1 MTTKMV
7 FCSLCLLLLGATSC
21 TKDQDIESTADP
33 SPSTAVKAQETE
45 DPDVTHI
52 PSSQLRS
59 LHASYSPHQAKGLP
73 LDSQSAHTEALTT
86 LSEQLL
92 KILPSFADPK
102 RGEFATIVVSDDKG
116 RQEVRIEEVTVY
128 DPEKIGLLNLL
139 FAIALM
145 PKSDS
150 DMLDTAQSTEAG
162 APSKMLFSC
171 DGGAKDGSSVKVNFP
186 KNDGDLMEAGKK
198 IATFIS
204 ECMAGEARDH
214 VSKITLIY
222 MPI

>member
-1 MTTKMV
+1 MTAKMV

-21 TKDQDIESTADP
+21 TKDQDIESTAAP
-33 SPSTAVKAQETE
+33 TPSTAVKAEE
-45 DPDVTHI
+45 PGSTHI
-52 PSSQLRS
+52 PSTQLRS
-59 LHASYSPHQAKGLP
+59 LRASYSPHQAKGLS
-73 LDSQSAHTEALTT
+73 LDSRSARTEALTT
-86 LSEQLL
+86 LSDQLL

-102 RGEFATIVVSDDKG
+102 RGEFAAIVICNNKDL
-116 RQEVRIEEVTVY
+116 QEIRIEEVTVY

-171 DGGAKDGSSVKVNFP
+171 DGGAKDGNSIKVNFP
-186 KNDGDLMEAGKK
+186 KDDGDLMEASKK
-198 IATFIS
+198 IATFIN
-204 ECMAGEARDH
+204 ECMEGEAGDH
-214 VSKITLIY
+214 VSKTTLIY

>member
-1 MTTKMV
+1 MTAKMV

-45 DPDVTHI
+45 EPDVTHI

-59 LHASYSPHQAKGLP
+59 LRASYSLHQAKGLS
-73 LDSQSAHTEALTT
+73 LDSHSARTEALTT
-86 LSEQLL
+86 LSDQLL

-102 RGEFATIVVSDDKG
+102 RGEFAAIVICNNKDL
-116 RQEVRIEEVTVY
+116 QEIRIEEVTVY

-145 PKSDS
+145 PKSES
-150 DMLDTAQSTEAG
+150 DELSTAHSTEDG

-171 DGGAKDGSSVKVNFP
+171 DGGAKDGNSIKVNFP
-186 KNDGDLMEAGKK
+186 KDDGDLMEASKK
-198 IATFIS
+198 IATFIN
-204 ECMAGEARDH
+204 ECMEGEAGDH
-214 VSKITLIY
+214 VSKTTLIY

>member
-1 MTTKMV
+1 MV

-21 TKDQDIESTADP
+21 TKDQDIESTAAP
-33 SPSTAVKAQETE
+33 TPSTAVKAEE
-45 DPDVTHI
+45 PGSTHI

-59 LHASYSPHQAKGLP
+59 LRASYSPHQAKGLS
-73 LDSQSAHTEALTT
+73 LDSRSARTEALTT
-86 LSEQLL
+86 LSDQLL

-102 RGEFATIVVSDDKG
+102 QGKFAAIVVSDDKD

-186 KNDGDLMEAGKK
+186 KNDGDLMEASKK

-204 ECMAGEARDH
+204 ECMEGEDRDH
-214 VSKITLIY
+214 ASKTTLIY

>member
-1 MTTKMV
+1 MV

-45 DPDVTHI
+45 EPDVTHI

-59 LHASYSPHQAKGLP
+59 LRASYSPHQAKGFS
-73 LDSQSAHTEALTT
+73 LDSHSARTEALTT
-86 LSEQLL
+86 LSDQLL

-102 RGEFATIVVSDDKG
+102 RGEFAAIVICNNKDL
-116 RQEVRIEEVTVY
+116 QEIRIEEVTVY

-145 PKSDS
+145 PKSES
-150 DMLDTAQSTEAG
+150 DELSTAHSTEDG

-171 DGGAKDGSSVKVNFP
+171 DGGMKDGSSVKVNFP
-186 KNDGDLMEAGKK
+186 KDDGDLMEASKK
-198 IATFIS
+198 IATFIN
-204 ECMAGEARDH
+204 ECMEGEAGDH
-214 VSKITLIY
+214 VSKTTLIY

>member
-1 MTTKMV
+1 MV

-21 TKDQDIESTADP
+21 TKDQDIESAADSTP
-33 SPSTAVKAQETE
+33 SPTAVTQEAE
-45 DPDVTHI
+45 EPDVTHI

-59 LHASYSPHQAKGLP
+59 LRASYSPHQAKGLS
-73 LDSQSAHTEALTT
+73 LDSHSARTEALTT
-86 LSEQLL
+86 LSDQLL

-102 RGEFATIVVSDDKG
+102 QGKFAAIVISDDKD
-116 RQEVRIEEVTVY
+116 RQEIRIEEVTVY

-145 PKSDS
+145 PKSES
-150 DMLDTAQSTEAG
+150 DALDTAHSTEDG

-171 DGGAKDGSSVKVNFP
+171 DGGAKDGSSIKVNFP
-186 KNDGDLMEAGKK
+186 KDDKNLMEASKK

-214 VSKITLIY
+214 VSKTTFIY

>member
-1 MTTKMV
+1 MV

-21 TKDQDIESTADP
+21 IKDQDIESTAAP
-33 SPSTAVKAQETE
+33 APSTAVKAEE
-45 DPDVTHI
+45 PGSTHI

-59 LHASYSPHQAKGLP
+59 LRASYSPHQAKGFS
-73 LDSQSAHTEALTT
+73 LDSHSARTEALTT
-86 LSEQLL
+86 LSDQLL

-102 RGEFATIVVSDDKG
+102 RGEFAAIVISNDKD
-116 RQEVRIEEVTVY
+116 RQEVSVEEVTVY

-145 PKSDS
+145 PKSES
-150 DMLDTAQSTEAG
+150 DELSAAQSTEAG

-171 DGGAKDGSSVKVNFP
+171 DGGTKDGSSVKVNFP
-186 KNDGDLMEAGKK
+186 KSDGDLMEASKK
-198 IATFIS
+198 IASFIS
-204 ECMAGEARDH
+204 ECMEGAGHDH
-214 VSKITLIY
+214 VSKTTLIY

>member
-1 MTTKMV
+1 MV

-33 SPSTAVKAQETE
+33 SPLTAVKAQETE
-45 DPDVTHI
+45 EPDVTHI

-59 LHASYSPHQAKGLP
+59 LRASYSPHQAKGLS
-73 LDSQSAHTEALTT
+73 LHSHSARTEALTT
-86 LSEQLL
+86 LSDQLL

-102 RGEFATIVVSDDKG
+102 RGEFAAIVVSDDKD

-145 PKSDS
+145 PKSES
-150 DMLDTAQSTEAG
+150 DELDTPQTTEAG
-162 APSKMLFSC
+162 TPSKMLFSC
-171 DGGAKDGSSVKVNFP
+171 DGGTKDGSSVKVNFP
-186 KNDGDLMEAGKK
+186 KNDGDLMEASKK

-204 ECMAGEARDH
+204 ECMEGEDRDH
-214 VSKITLIY
+214 VSKTTLIY

>member
-1 MTTKMV
+1 MTAKMV
-7 FCSLCLLLLGATSC
+7 FCSLCLLLLGATYC
-21 TKDQDIESTADP
+21 TKDQDIESTVDP

-102 RGEFATIVVSDDKG
+102 RGEFAAIVVSDDKG
-116 RQEVRIEEVTVY
+116 HQEVRIEEVTVY

-186 KNDGDLMEAGKK
+186 KNDGDLMEASKK

-214 VSKITLIY
+214 VSKTTLIY

>member
-45 DPDVTHI
+45 EPDVTHI

-59 LHASYSPHQAKGLP
+59 LRASYSPHQAKGLS
-73 LDSQSAHTEALTT
+73 LHSHSARTEALTT
-86 LSEQLL
+86 LSDQLL

-102 RGEFATIVVSDDKG
+102 RGEFAAIVVSNDKD

-171 DGGAKDGSSVKVNFP
+171 DGGSKDGSSVKVNFP
-186 KNDGDLMEAGKK
+186 KNDKDLMEASKK

-204 ECMAGEARDH
+204 ECMAGEAQDH
-214 VSKITLIY
+214 VSKTTLIY

>member
-21 TKDQDIESTADP
+21 TKDQDIESTAAP
-33 SPSTAVKAQETE
+33 TPSTAVKAEE
-45 DPDVTHI
+45 PGSTHI
-52 PSSQLRS
+52 PSTQLRS
-59 LHASYSPHQAKGLP
+59 LRASYSPHQAKGLS
-73 LDSQSAHTEALTT
+73 LDSRSARTEALTT
-86 LSEQLL
+86 LSDQLL

-102 RGEFATIVVSDDKG
+102 RGEFAAIVVSNDKD

-150 DMLDTAQSTEAG
+150 DMLDTAQATEAG

-186 KNDGDLMEAGKK
+186 KNDKDLMEASKK

-204 ECMAGEARDH
+204 ECMAGEAQDH
-214 VSKITLIY
+214 VSKTTLIY

>member
-1 MTTKMV
+1 MTAKMV

-21 TKDQDIESTADP
+21 TKDQDIESTAAP
-33 SPSTAVKAQETE
+33 APSTAVKAEE
-45 DPDVTHI
+45 PGSTHI

-59 LHASYSPHQAKGLP
+59 LRASYSPHQAKGLP
-73 LDSQSAHTEALTT
+73 LDSQSAHAEALTT
-86 LSEQLL
+86 LSDQLL

-102 RGEFATIVVSDDKG
+102 RGKFATIVISDDKD

-139 FAIALM
+139 VTIALM
-145 PKSDS
+145 PKSEYDELS
-150 DMLDTAQSTEAG
+150 PAQSTEAG

-186 KNDGDLMEAGKK
+186 KNDGDLMEASKK

-204 ECMAGEARDH
+204 ECMEGEARDH
-214 VSKITLIY
+214 VSKTTLIY

>member
-1 MTTKMV
+1 MV

-21 TKDQDIESTADP
+21 TKDQDIESTATP
-33 SPSTAVKAQETE
+33 TPSTAVKAEE
-45 DPDVTHI
+45 PGSTHI

-59 LHASYSPHQAKGLP
+59 LRASYSPHQAKGFS
-73 LDSQSAHTEALTT
+73 LDSHSARTEALTT
-86 LSEQLL
+86 LSDQLL

-102 RGEFATIVVSDDKG
+102 RGEFAAIVICNNKDL
-116 RQEVRIEEVTVY
+116 QEIRIEEVTVY

-145 PKSDS
+145 PKSES
-150 DMLDTAQSTEAG
+150 DELSTAHSTEDG

-171 DGGAKDGSSVKVNFP
+171 DGGAKDGNSIKVNFP
-186 KNDGDLMEAGKK
+186 KDDGDLMEASKK
-198 IATFIS
+198 IATFIN
-204 ECMAGEARDH
+204 ECMEGEAGDH
-214 VSKITLIY
+214 VSKTTLIY

>member
-21 TKDQDIESTADP
+21 TKDQDIESTAAP
-33 SPSTAVKAQETE
+33 APSTAVKAEE
-45 DPDVTHI
+45 PGSTHI
-52 PSSQLRS
+52 PSTQLRS
-59 LHASYSPHQAKGLP
+59 LRASYSPHQTKGLP
-73 LDSQSAHTEALTT
+73 LDSQSARTEALTT
-86 LSEQLL
+86 LSDQLL
-92 KILPSFADPK
+92 KTLPSFADPK
-102 RGEFATIVVSDDKG
+102 QGKFAAIVVSDDKD

-171 DGGAKDGSSVKVNFP
+171 DGGAKDGSSIKVNFP
-186 KNDGDLMEAGKK
+186 KNDGDLMEASKK
-198 IATFIS
+198 ITTFIS
-204 ECMAGEARDH
+204 ECMEGEDRDH
-214 VSKITLIY
+214 VSKTTLIY

>member
-1 MTTKMV
+1 MTAKMV

-21 TKDQDIESTADP
+21 SKDQDIESTADP

-45 DPDVTHI
+45 EPDVTHI

-59 LHASYSPHQAKGLP
+59 LRASYSPHQAKGLS
-73 LDSQSAHTEALTT
+73 LDSRSARTEALTT
-86 LSEQLL
+86 LSDQLL

-102 RGEFATIVVSDDKG
+102 RGEFASIVISNDKD
-116 RQEVRIEEVTVY
+116 RQEVRVEEVTVY

-145 PKSDS
+145 PKSES
-150 DMLDTAQSTEAG
+150 DELDTPQTTEAG
-162 APSKMLFSC
+162 TPSKMLFSY
-171 DGGAKDGSSVKVNFP
+171 DGGTKDGSSVKVNFP
-186 KNDGDLMEAGKK
+186 KNDGDLMEASKK

-204 ECMAGEARDH
+204 ECMEGEDRDH
-214 VSKITLIY
+214 ASKTTLIY

>member
-1 MTTKMV
+1 MV
-7 FCSLCLLLLGATSC
+7 FCSLCLLLLGAISC

-102 RGEFATIVVSDDKG
+102 RGEFAAIVVSDDKG

>member
-102 RGEFATIVVSDDKG
+102 RGEFAAIVVSDDKG

>member
-1 MTTKMV
+1 MV

-21 TKDQDIESTADP
+21 TKDQDIESTAAP
-33 SPSTAVKAQETE
+33 TPLTAVKAEE
-45 DPDVTHI
+45 PGGTHI

-59 LHASYSPHQAKGLP
+59 LRASYSLHQAKGLS
-73 LDSQSAHTEALTT
+73 LDHQSTHAEALTT
-86 LSEQLL
+86 LSDQLL

-102 RGEFATIVVSDDKG
+102 QGKFAAIVVSDDKD

-186 KNDGDLMEAGKK
+186 KNDGDLMEASKK

-204 ECMAGEARDH
+204 ECMEGEDRDH
-214 VSKITLIY
+214 MSKTTLIY

>member
-1 MTTKMV
+1 MV

-21 TKDQDIESTADP
+21 TKDQDIESAADSTP
-33 SPSTAVKAQETE
+33 SPTAVTQEAE
-45 DPDVTHI
+45 EPDVTHI

-59 LHASYSPHQAKGLP
+59 LRASYSPHQAKGLS
-73 LDSQSAHTEALTT
+73 LDSHSARTEALTT
-86 LSEQLL
+86 LSDQLL

-102 RGEFATIVVSDDKG
+102 QGKFAAIVVSDDKD
-116 RQEVRIEEVTVY
+116 RQEIRIEEVTVY

-145 PKSDS
+145 PKSES
-150 DMLDTAQSTEAG
+150 DALDTAHSTEDG

-171 DGGAKDGSSVKVNFP
+171 DGGAKDGSSIKVNFP
-186 KNDGDLMEAGKK
+186 KDDKNLMEASKK

-214 VSKITLIY
+214 VSKTTFIY

>member
-1 MTTKMV
+1 MV

-102 RGEFATIVVSDDKG
+102 RGEFAAIVVSDDKG
-116 RQEVRIEEVTVY
+116 HQEVRIEEVTVY

-214 VSKITLIY
+214 VSKTTLIY

>member
-21 TKDQDIESTADP
+21 TKDQDIESTAAP
-33 SPSTAVKAQETE
+33 APSTAVEAEE
-45 DPDVTHI
+45 PGITHI

-59 LHASYSPHQAKGLP
+59 LRASYSPHQAKGLP
-73 LDSQSAHTEALTT
+73 LDSQSARTEALTT
-86 LSEQLL
+86 LSDQLL

-102 RGEFATIVVSDDKG
+102 RGEFAAIVVSNDKD

-145 PKSDS
+145 PKSES
-150 DMLDTAQSTEAG
+150 DEFSTTQSTETG
-162 APSKMLFSC
+162 TPSKMLFSC
-171 DGGAKDGSSVKVNFP
+171 DGGAKDGSSIKVNFP
-186 KNDGDLMEAGKK
+186 KNDGDLMEASKK

-204 ECMAGEARDH
+204 ECMESAGHDH
-214 VSKITLIY
+214 VSKATLIY

>member
-1 MTTKMV
+1 MV

-45 DPDVTHI
+45 EPDVTHI

-59 LHASYSPHQAKGLP
+59 LRASYSPHQAKGLS
-73 LDSQSAHTEALTT
+73 LDHQSAHAEALTT
-86 LSEQLL
+86 LSDQLL
-92 KILPSFADPK
+92 KTLPSFADPK
-102 RGEFATIVVSDDKG
+102 RGKFAAIVVSDDKD

-145 PKSDS
+145 PKSES
-150 DMLDTAQSTEAG
+150 DELDTPQTTEAG
-162 APSKMLFSC
+162 TPSKMLFSC
-171 DGGAKDGSSVKVNFP
+171 DGGTKDGSSVKVNFP
-186 KNDGDLMEAGKK
+186 KNDGDLMEASKK
-198 IATFIS
+198 IASFIS
-204 ECMAGEARDH
+204 ECMEGASHEH
-214 VSKITLIY
+214 ISKTTLFY
-222 MPI
+222 MPL

>member
-1 MTTKMV
+1 MTAKMV

-33 SPSTAVKAQETE
+33 SPSTAVKAQEAE
-45 DPDVTHI
+45 EPGATHI
-52 PSSQLRS
+52 PSSQLLS
-59 LHASYSPHQAKGLP
+59 LRTSYSPHQAKGLP
-73 LDSQSAHTEALTT
+73 LDSHSARTEALTT
-86 LSEQLL
+86 LSDQLL
-92 KILPSFADPK
+92 RSLPSFADPK
-102 RGEFATIVVSDDKG
+102 QGKFAAIVISDDKD
-116 RQEVRIEEVTVY
+116 RQEIRIEEVTVY
-128 DPEKIGLLNLL
+128 DPEEIGLLNLL

-150 DMLDTAQSTEAG
+150 DELDTAQSTEAG

-186 KNDGDLMEAGKK
+186 KNDGDLMEASKK
-198 IATFIS
+198 IASFIS
-204 ECMAGEARDH
+204 ECMEGAGHDH
-214 VSKITLIY
+214 VSKTTLFY

>member
-1 MTTKMV
+1 MTAKMV
-7 FCSLCLLLLGATSC
+7 SCSLCLLLLGATSC

-45 DPDVTHI
+45 EPDVTHV

-59 LHASYSPHQAKGLP
+59 LRASYSPQQAKGLP
-73 LDSQSAHTEALTT
+73 LDSQSAHAEALTT
-86 LSEQLL
+86 LSDQLL

-102 RGEFATIVVSDDKG
+102 RGKFAAIVVSDDKD

-186 KNDGDLMEAGKK
+186 KDDKDLMEASKK

-204 ECMAGEARDH
+204 ECMEGEDRDH
-214 VSKITLIY
+214 VSKTTLIY

>member
-1 MTTKMV
+1 MV

-21 TKDQDIESTADP
+21 TKDQDIESAADSTP
-33 SPSTAVKAQETE
+33 SPTAVTQEAE
-45 DPDVTHI
+45 EPDVTHI

-59 LHASYSPHQAKGLP
+59 LRASYSPHQAKGLS
-73 LDSQSAHTEALTT
+73 LDSHSARTEALTT
-86 LSEQLL
+86 LSDQLL

-102 RGEFATIVVSDDKG
+102 QGKFAAIVISDDKD
-116 RQEVRIEEVTVY
+116 RQEIRIEEVTVY

-186 KNDGDLMEAGKK
+186 KNDGDLMEASKK

-204 ECMAGEARDH
+204 ECMEGEDRDH
-214 VSKITLIY
+214 VSKTTLIY

>member
-1 MTTKMV
+1 MTAKMV

-45 DPDVTHI
+45 GPDVTHI

-102 RGEFATIVVSDDKG
+102 RGEFAAIVVSDDKG

>member
-1 MTTKMV
+1 MV

-102 RGEFATIVVSDDKG
+102 RGEFAAIVVSDDKG

-150 DMLDTAQSTEAG
+150 DMLDTAQATEAG

-186 KNDGDLMEAGKK
+186 KNDKDLMEASKK

-204 ECMAGEARDH
+204 ECMAGEAQDH
-214 VSKITLIY
+214 VSKTTLIY

>member
-1 MTTKMV
+1 MV

-102 RGEFATIVVSDDKG
+102 RGEFAAIVVSDDKG

-204 ECMAGEARDH
+204 ECMAGETRDH

>member
-1 MTTKMV
+1 MTAKMV

-21 TKDQDIESTADP
+21 SKDQDIESTADP

-45 DPDVTHI
+45 EPDVTHI

-59 LHASYSPHQAKGLP
+59 LRASYSPHQAKGLS
-73 LDSQSAHTEALTT
+73 LHSHSARTEALTT
-86 LSEQLL
+86 LSDQLL

-102 RGEFATIVVSDDKG
+102 RGEFAAIVVSNDKD

-186 KNDGDLMEAGKK
+186 KNDGDLMEASKK

-204 ECMAGEARDH
+204 ECMEGEDRDH
-214 VSKITLIY
+214 VSKTTLIY

>member
-45 DPDVTHI
+45 EPDVTHI

-59 LHASYSPHQAKGLP
+59 LRASYSPHQAKGLS
-73 LDSQSAHTEALTT
+73 LDSHSARTEALTT
-86 LSEQLL
+86 LSDQLL

-102 RGEFATIVVSDDKG
+102 RGEFAAIVICNDKDL
-116 RQEVRIEEVTVY
+116 QEIRIEEVTVY

-145 PKSDS
+145 PKSES
-150 DMLDTAQSTEAG
+150 DELSTAQSTEAG
-162 APSKMLFSC
+162 APSRMLFSC
-171 DGGAKDGSSVKVNFP
+171 DGGVKDGSSVKVNFP
-186 KNDGDLMEAGKK
+186 KNDGDLMEASKK
-198 IATFIS
+198 IASFIS
-204 ECMAGEARDH
+204 ECMEGAGHDH
-214 VSKITLIY
+214 VSKTTLIY

>member
-21 TKDQDIESTADP
+21 TKDQDIESTAAP
-33 SPSTAVKAQETE
+33 APSTAVKAEE
-45 DPDVTHI
+45 PSSTHI

-59 LHASYSPHQAKGLP
+59 LRASYSPHQAKGFS
-73 LDSQSAHTEALTT
+73 LDSHSARTEALTT
-86 LSEQLL
+86 LFDQLL

-102 RGEFATIVVSDDKG
+102 RGEFAAIVISNDKD
-116 RQEVRIEEVTVY
+116 RQEVSVEEVTVY

-145 PKSDS
+145 PKSES
-150 DMLDTAQSTEAG
+150 DELSAAQSTEAE

-171 DGGAKDGSSVKVNFP
+171 DSGTKDGSSVKVNFP
-186 KNDGDLMEAGKK
+186 KNDEDLMEASKK
-198 IATFIS
+198 IASFIS
-204 ECMAGEARDH
+204 ECMEGASHEH
-214 VSKITLIY
+214 MSKTTLIY

>member
-45 DPDVTHI
+45 EPDVTHI

-59 LHASYSPHQAKGLP
+59 LRASYSPHQAKGLP
-73 LDSQSAHTEALTT
+73 LDSHSAHTEALTT
-86 LSEQLL
+86 LSDQLL
-92 KILPSFADPK
+92 RSLPSFADPK
-102 RGEFATIVVSDDKG
+102 QGKFAAIVVSDDKD

-150 DMLDTAQSTEAG
+150 DMLDTAQSTEA
-162 APSKMLFSC
+162 PSKMLFSC

-186 KNDGDLMEAGKK
+186 KNDGDLMEASKK
-198 IATFIS
+198 IASFIS
-204 ECMAGEARDH
+204 ECMEGAGHDH
-214 VSKITLIY
+214 VSKTTLIY

>member
-21 TKDQDIESTADP
+21 TKDQDIESTAAP
-33 SPSTAVKAQETE
+33 APSTAVKAEE
-45 DPDVTHI
+45 PGGTHI

-59 LHASYSPHQAKGLP
+59 LRASYSPHQAKGLS
-73 LDSQSAHTEALTT
+73 LDSRSARTEALTT
-86 LSEQLL
+86 LSDQLL

-102 RGEFATIVVSDDKG
+102 RGEFAAIVICNDKDL
-116 RQEVRIEEVTVY
+116 QEIRIEEVTVY

-186 KNDGDLMEAGKK
+186 KNDGDLMEASKK

-204 ECMAGEARDH
+204 ECMEGEDRDH
-214 VSKITLIY
+214 VSKTTLIY

>member
-33 SPSTAVKAQETE
+33 SPLTAVKAQETE
-45 DPDVTHI
+45 EPDVTHI

-59 LHASYSPHQAKGLP
+59 LRASYSPHQAKGLS
-73 LDSQSAHTEALTT
+73 LDSHSARTEALTT
-86 LSEQLL
+86 LSDQLL

-102 RGEFATIVVSDDKG
+102 RGEFAAIVVSDDKD

-145 PKSDS
+145 PKSES
-150 DMLDTAQSTEAG
+150 DELDTPQTTQAG

-171 DGGAKDGSSVKVNFP
+171 DGGTKDGSSVKVNFP
-186 KNDGDLMEAGKK
+186 KSDGDLMEASKK
-198 IATFIS
+198 IASFIS
-204 ECMAGEARDH
+204 ECMEGTGHEH
-214 VSKITLIY
+214 ISKTTLFY
-222 MPI
+222 MPL

>member
-1 MTTKMV
+1 MV

-102 RGEFATIVVSDDKG
+102 RGEFAAIVVSDDKG

-186 KNDGDLMEAGKK
+186 KNDEDLMEAGKK

-214 VSKITLIY
+214 VSKIPLIY